1 MNATES
7 TGGISIHAVDVSR
20 ARKARGLKVSLF
32 RTEADR
38 RRLIANG
45 EIAPNALFDHP
56 IVQGEGITE
65 GDYEVEFRVA
75 DYYRAQRVEVA
86 DPPFLDI
93 VVFPFTIT
101 DIARHI
107 HLPFKMTPWGYSLFR
122 GNP

>member
-1 MNATES
+1 MSTTEP
-7 TGGISIHAVDVSR
+7 TGGISIHAVDISR
-20 ARKARGLKVSLF
+20 ARKAQGLKVRLF
-32 RTEADR
+32 RTEVDG
-38 RRLIANG
+38 RRLIADG

-56 IVQGEGITE
+56 IIQGEGITE
-65 GDYEVEFRVA
+65 GDYEVEVRVA
-75 DYYRAQRVEVA
+75 EYYREQGVEIA